1 MHCHG
6 ELIHL
11 LIFSDLRT
19 NPMFNKVIISDA
31 KKVIRESSVLLWILL
46 KECSFKYLAICVVCL
61 LVLTVY
67 PVLEILLFKFAI
79 EILVLNVNGNEGGFS
94 YQSLAMIVVGTMF
107 LYSIKY
113 VSRVGRVEVVNKLFR
128 IAQSIFKLQHDS
140 RKTLSGWARLVLL
153 EVTFLSISLLQL
165 VSLMGLA
172 TYISVEG
179 GGIPVFVAVLSL
191 ISLVG
196 LSGKEYMAQKKL
208 RYNRKLNDR
217 KGEHQIRSRIKA
229 SEWTSFFGNVF
240 SLCGFVC
247 LLMLGVWGY
256 MDGMDVL
263 VLSFLLRFSNT
274 LFAGMCGSTMR
285 LVRSYVY
292 AEGDARSLIKWLS

>member
-1 MHCHG
+1 
-6 ELIHL
+6 
-11 LIFSDLRT
+11 
-19 NPMFNKVIISDA
+19 MFNKVILNDA
-31 KKVIRESSVLLWILL
+31 KKVLWESSILLWLLL
-46 KECSFKYLAICVVCL
+46 KKCSYRYLAVCL
-61 LVLTVY
+61 VCLVVLTVY
-67 PVLEILLFKFAI
+67 PVLEILLFKYAI
-79 EILVLNVNGNEGGFS
+79 EILVLNVNGNAGGFS
-94 YQSLAMIVVGTMF
+94 YTSLGMIVLGTMF

-113 VSRVGRVEVVNKLFR
+113 VSRVGRIEVVNKLFR
-128 IAQSIFKLQHDS
+128 VAQSTFKLQMDS
-140 RKTLSGWARLVLL
+140 ETTLSGWARLMLL
-153 EVTFLSISLLQL
+153 EVTFLCISKLQL

-172 TYISVEG
+172 LFISLEG
-179 GGIPVFVAVLSL
+179 GGIPIMVTLFSLFSL
-191 ISLVG
+191 IA

-229 SEWTSFFGNVF
+229 SEWASLYGSVY

-263 VLSFLLRFSNT
+263 VLSLLLRFSNT
-274 LFAGMCGSTMR
+274 LIAGMCGSTMR

-292 AEGDARSLIKWLS
+292 AEGDARSLIRKLSL